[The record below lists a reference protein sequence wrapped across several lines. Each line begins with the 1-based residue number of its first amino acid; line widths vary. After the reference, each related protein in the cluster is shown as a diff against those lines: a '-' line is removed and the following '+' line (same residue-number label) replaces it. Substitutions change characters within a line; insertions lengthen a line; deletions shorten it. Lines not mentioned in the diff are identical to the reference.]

1 LQEARR
7 PMRLLLRLEIVIIH
21 LRKLRW
27 GFGVVESTGL
37 NALNGVGL
45 GSAFGWMPHFRLANR

>member
-1 LQEARR
+1 
-7 PMRLLLRLEIVIIH
+7 
-21 LRKLRW
+21 
-27 GFGVVESTGL
+27 L